1 MIWVRVAFLVSQE
14 KHSHGALAL
23 FGKEEVEKISRF
35 IPNIAPVRLRGR
47 LILIKNDLAEA
58 CVVGAPLV
66 SVSGNRDKRQKRLPL
81 PASFCEDR
89 VAFGFEVFHVC
100 AHDFAPFRVY
110 QLALCLFALV
120 LGAPHPVRAV
130 AVPEKPPPRPPEER
144 ARLAFAPEG
153 YNKIDDR
160 AAGNQRAGVI
170 VPVSH
175 NGSSPP
181 RETADEAVPRK

>member
-1 MIWVRVAFLVSQE
+1 MIGVRVAFLIPQE

-23 FGKEEVEKISRF
+23 FGKEEVEKVARF

-47 LILIKNDLAEA
+47 LILIKNDLAETS
-58 CVVGAPLV
+58 VVGAPLV
-66 SVSGNRDKRQKRLPL
+66 PVAGNRDKRQKRLPFP
-81 PASFCEDR
+81 PALCEDR
-89 VAFGFEVFHVC
+89 VAFGFEIFHVG

-120 LGAPHPVRAV
+120 LGTTNPICAI

-153 YNKIDDR
+153 NNEVNDR
-160 AAGNQRAGVI
+160 PAGNQRAGGIIAI
-170 VPVSH
+170 VRH
-175 NGSSPP
+175 N
-181 RETADEAVPRK
+181 